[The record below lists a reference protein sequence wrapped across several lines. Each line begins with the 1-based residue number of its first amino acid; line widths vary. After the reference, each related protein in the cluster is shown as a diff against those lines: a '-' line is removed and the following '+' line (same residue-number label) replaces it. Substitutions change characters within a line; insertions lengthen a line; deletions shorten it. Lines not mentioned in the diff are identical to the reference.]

1 MNQSQHNTSQPN
13 ALEKGY
19 GHDTTEGHG
28 TRKETGRQTSGGQT
42 GRKTSTGLS
51 PVGKTQNFRFSN
63 ENSSGSAS
71 QNHTQ
76 HSQERMRQKRF
87 EGHRKHQKF
96 SPGYASDFEKERY
109 APKIQIELSQ
119 KDDKIPSQNKEMKEE
134 RKESD
139 EEKFLKRKVSKET
152 ETKMFSQG
160 FRDGETFFVPAKN
173 TDVMYYEYPR
183 LVGKNYGTFNMFMFL
198 FMFIVTYVIS
208 ADSETFVTLT
218 IFSQVMLLTILEW
231 SGSYVYYTSVW
242 IRPDALE
249 EEFERLCD
257 SGIDILIDHYKLKDL
272 TLSSSQLRLIKDLD
286 GIYDEFE
293 HDLHMYRMFFQF
305 YFRKRN
311 PKNYKNFTLSQRK
324 CSEKL
329 KEILRRKVTIS
340 FETVEKSYEPENMM
354 ELEYDQRSPF
364 RRNVVRDPYIQL
376 ATVSEEDYGLFT
388 HYINGHKHKSK
399 SLIAYG
405 VENTYNINVNLYS
418 EMFTPK
424 TLNPDISLTDLR
436 VRLQQIS
443 SVSHHTE
450 MDRFDHRRHEIS
462 MNTVEVAYWKIVS
475 LRNAMLARFPTNFV
489 RDLQNV

>member
-13 ALEKGY
+13 ALDKGY

-28 TRKETGRQTSGGQT
+28 TRKVTGRQTSGGQT

-71 QNHTQ
+71 QNHTE

-87 EGHRKHQKF
+87 EGRRKHQKF
-96 SPGYASDFEKERY
+96 SPGYASDFVNEKY

-119 KDDKIPSQNKEMKEE
+119 KDDKIPSLGPKKEE

-139 EEKFLKRKVSKET
+139 EEKFLKRKLSKET

-160 FRDGETFFVPAKN
+160 FREGETFYVPAKK
-173 TDVMYYEYPR
+173 TDVLYYEYPR
-183 LVGKNYGTFNMFMFL
+183 LVGKNYGLMNMIIFLIMFV
-198 FMFIVTYVIS
+198 MTYIVS
-208 ADSETFVTLT
+208 ADTVTFVTLT
-218 IFSQVMLLTILEW
+218 IFSQVMLLTVLEW
-231 SGSYVYYTSVW
+231 SGSYIYYAKIW

-249 EEFERLCD
+249 EEFERVCE
-257 SGIDILIDHYKLKDL
+257 SGIDVLIDHYKLKDL
-272 TLSSSQLRLIKDLD
+272 TLTNFQLRLIKDLD
-286 GIYDEFE
+286 GIYEDFE
-293 HDLHMYRMFFQF
+293 RDLHLYRMFFQF
-305 YFRKRN
+305 YFRKRD
-311 PKNYKNFTLSQRK
+311 PKNYKNFHLSERKCMLKLREISQRK
-324 CSEKL
+324 ITITFEEVEKL
-329 KEILRRKVTIS
+329 S
-340 FETVEKSYEPENMM
+340 EPDNLT
-354 ELEYDQRSPF
+354 ELDYDQRSPF
-364 RRNVVRDPYIQL
+364 RRNVARDPYIQV
-376 ATVSEEDYGLFT
+376 AKVSEEDFGLFT
-388 HYINGHKHKSK
+388 HYINGRKYQSQ

-405 VENTYNINVNLYS
+405 VERTYNINVNLYS

-450 MDRFDHRRHEIS
+450 MDRFDHRRHEMT

-475 LRNAMLARFPTNFV
+475 LRITMRQRFPLNFQ